1 MSTDVHIAAESRADF
16 GKGASRRYRRDGRVP
31 AVMYGSGSQLRHVTL
46 PSHELNLALRI
57 PRVVLDVSIDGSQ
70 LLVAP
75 RDVQRDPLRLDLLHI
90 DLILLTDA
98 DVAARHA
105 YAEALEKAESK
116 AEEAGFEPHAAA
128 ALLEEA
134 ASNEEDINAVAENIV
149 ELLEEQQKAL
159 RAAAA
164 VAAAREE
171 AAEAAEAAEAEGAA
185 AGEGEE
191 ESAAEDSDSE

>member
-171 AAEAAEAAEAEGAA
+171 AAEAAEAEGAA

>member
-1 MSTDVHIAAESRADF
+1 MSTDIRIAAQSRTDF
-16 GKGASRRYRRDGRVP
+16 GKGASRRYRREGQVP
-31 AVMYGSGSQLRHVTL
+31 AVMYGSGSQVRHITL

-57 PRVVLDVSIDGSQ
+57 PRVVLDVSVDDSQ

-98 DVAARHA
+98 DVASRHA

-116 AEEAGFEPHAAA
+116 AEEAGYEPHAAA

-171 AAEAAEAAEAEGAA
+171 AAEAAEAS
-185 AGEGEE
+185 
-191 ESAAEDSDSE
+191 SAAEDEGEAEAESADSDSE